1 MLLYTYQKKYV
12 AEDKKFHYFY
22 FKKRNIRKIILIILK
37 LLLLFRQTLNRFRPH
52 LTIIH
57 VTSVGS
63 PLRFP

>member
-37 LLLLFRQTLNRFRPH
+37 LL
-52 LTIIH
+52 
-57 VTSVGS
+57 V
-63 PLRFP
+63 